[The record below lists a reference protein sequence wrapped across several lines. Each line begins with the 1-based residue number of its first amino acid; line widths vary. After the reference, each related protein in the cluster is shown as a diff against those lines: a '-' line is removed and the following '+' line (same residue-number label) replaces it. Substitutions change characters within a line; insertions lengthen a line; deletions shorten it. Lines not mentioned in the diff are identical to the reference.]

1 VEMRKSRAPNDPDG
15 LMTFICGV
23 DAAERLLGESDNA
36 LKDRLR
42 TLVSSFGAVDFL
54 AFSADKKSQ
63 FGQD

>member
-1 VEMRKSRAPNDPDG
+1 
-15 LMTFICGV
+15 MTFICGV